1 VRSIVP
7 KGVDA
12 TAEVPEHITKQL
24 RALLGS
30 ANWLS
35 NQSRPDLSVAT
46 SLCMQAFPKPTWGTI
61 IQANNLVRRAKLNHD
76 LGLKVSYIAPQDLR
90 VLISSDAS
98 QHNAKEDG
106 TQGGYLVFLTSA
118 AVLQGDAG
126 SVTPIVWKSYRLRR
140 AAASTMSSETQACR
154 DGCSH
159 GVYIANML
167 AEALEPDYHIM
178 RRRDILPRRPMCC
191 VVDCKSLYDS
201 ANGNTAASTGG
212 TDKLTSIETTIIRE
226 LKKDTGITVRWGP
239 GEVQIADGLTKDK
252 EEPSVQLRGVI
263 RSGRYQ
269 LAEAGEVLRNNKR
282 EKELKEERKQLNQ
295 EKVAEAKAPIPTK
308 PL

>member
-1 VRSIVP
+1 
-7 KGVDA
+7 
-12 TAEVPEHITKQL
+12 
-24 RALLGS
+24 
-30 ANWLS
+30 
-35 NQSRPDLSVAT
+35 
-46 SLCMQAFPKPTWGTI
+46 MQAFPKPTWGTI